1 MSRRYTRR
9 GTALLL
15 VLALLVS
22 MLGAALP
29 VLQKSGA
36 ASGTFATAYTA
47 LLEKAPVAQADLER
61 DPYGLCRLV
70 VTGYGGKDYGAVA
83 AAVTDGLA
91 ILQYDTPLAARKA
104 AVQLAQDGA
113 TAEPDSL
120 CQLETD
126 TNLTG
131 NLCPWAGEMV
141 DTTAFCARRRI
152 PGHRVVIAQID
163 TGFMLDH
170 PALQGRLVSDGIDL
184 SGDGRANAAY
194 DTRQRGATY
203 WHATA
208 VASVLAGNTD
218 ENVKILPYKVVRF
231 GTDTCAASAV
241 LAAME
246 DAVAKGARVLN
257 MSLST
262 SQNRA
267 GFAAMMD
274 KAAALGVAVCCS
286 AGNAGAQVSNRY
298 PSALPQ
304 TITVSAV
311 TADKTVA
318 GFSNY
323 GDLVDY
329 CAPGSHITVATM
341 DSGGAPAATT
351 ASGTSLSCPYGAACC
366 ALLLSLHPD
375 LTLGQLNALLQG
387 SAEDLGDLGF
397 DPIYGNGLL
406 RLDNLTQTGTTGN
419 LTYTLTLPEG
429 TLALTGTGDGAD
441 YDRAAATPWAL
452 WAEELQQIT
461 VADTVTGLGNFTFSG
476 CQNAAFT
483 LPETLQRLGAYV
495 FENCKSLHTITL
507 PRNVV
512 QVGTGA
518 FSGCSDLTVRGWRN
532 TPAPRAAAA
541 AGAAFLPL
549 GCVHNYVCQ
558 ILRPTDTNPGSLT
571 YTCAVCGDT
580 YTEPYAEPQ
589 VLGSGSCG
597 RGVNWTCYATGQLEI
612 TGAGRLSAYSSSAA
626 PWAVYADTVSSVFIG
641 QGVTGV
647 TGYAFADMRRVTA
660 FSVAGDDYTVA
671 EGVLYSG
678 DGTEL
683 ICYPGGRVATDF
695 TIPNGVT
702 AVYAAAFLSA
712 WQLQQVES
720 ASAALTVTADG
731 LLYGKNGRTLWMA
744 LPQFHQDT
752 LVLRRAVLIAGG
764 AFLLNH
770 TLRTVYATAAVS
782 VEPHGLGTA
791 FSDGFVRRALTVYG
805 LPGSVLETYCGTAI
819 PFYPVNSGACGAET
833 AWQYDLDTAA
843 LTISGSG
850 PVADFAADVAPWA
863 LFGAEIRQVTVEDG
877 VTALPESSFANCTGL
892 TRVTLGSG
900 IEKLDD
906 NWFAHCRDL
915 TELTVTATDTVFP
928 AAVFAG
934 VGDGLT
940 LYGYYDTS
948 VMDYAR
954 QHGLTFV
961 PLGCLHRIY
970 TDSGPAPTCTA
981 GATHSRTCARCGADL
996 GTVEL
1001 PPNGHTYSETVQTA
1015 PTCTAT
1021 GRSNYTCTVC
1031 GDSYT
1036 ADTPALGHNWV
1047 QRAYTAPTCCV
1058 AGRVQRYCARCGTEE
1073 TNILSPTQPE
1083 GHFVKGTVTDK
1094 AGAPLEN
1101 ISVSL
1106 DGTPVAVTNEHGV
1119 FLFEGVPCGDYTLT
1133 FCGDGCVPRR
1143 VPLSVSGGNTT
1154 APVAVLLLVGDL
1166 NGDGYVNARDDVLAQ
1181 RQAVS
1186 PSDGAN
1192 LSVNRVLPKVTL
1204 DRIYGVQAKI
1214 GVLYIRQSAE
1224 ENGAYRRQFEVNV
1237 RAFNEY
1243 RVVDCGF
1250 LYGKNMAETDLVPER
1265 VGTTNAQGYAVKRM
1279 PAACTPGRKVLL
1291 YGSSSATGQVSA
1303 RFYITYTNG
1312 VMTKTYLSEVCTYD
1326 YDEA

>member
-1 MSRRYTRR
+1 MNHRYTRR

-29 VLQKSGA
+29 VMQKSGA

-120 CQLETD
+120 CQLETE

-141 DTTAFCARRRI
+141 GTTAFCARRQI

-375 LTLGQLNALLQG
+375 LTLDQLNALLQG
-387 SAEDLGDLGF
+387 SAEDLGDPGF

-476 CQNAAFT
+476 CQSAVFT
-483 LPETLQRLGAYV
+483 LPETLQRLGAYA
-495 FENCKSLHTITL
+495 FENCKGLHTITL
-507 PRNVV
+507 PRNVE

-558 ILRPTDTNPGSLT
+558 ILRPTDTDPGSLT

-589 VLGSGSCG
+589 VLG
-597 RGVNWTCYATGQLEI
+597 I
-612 TGAGRLSAYSSSAA
+612 
-626 PWAVYADTVSSVFIG
+626 
-641 QGVTGV
+641 
-647 TGYAFADMRRVTA
+647 
-660 FSVAGDDYTVA
+660 
-671 EGVLYSG
+671 
-678 DGTEL
+678 
-683 ICYPGGRVATDF
+683 
-695 TIPNGVT
+695 
-702 AVYAAAFLSA
+702 
-712 WQLQQVES
+712 
-720 ASAALTVTADG
+720 
-731 LLYGKNGRTLWMA
+731 
-744 LPQFHQDT
+744 
-752 LVLRRAVLIAGG
+752 
-764 AFLLNH
+764 
-770 TLRTVYATAAVS
+770 
-782 VEPHGLGTA
+782 
-791 FSDGFVRRALTVYG
+791 
-805 LPGSVLETYCGTAI
+805 
-819 PFYPVNSGACGAET
+819 
-833 AWQYDLDTAA
+833 
-843 LTISGSG
+843 
-850 PVADFAADVAPWA
+850 
-863 LFGAEIRQVTVEDG
+863 
-877 VTALPESSFANCTGL
+877 
-892 TRVTLGSG
+892 G
-900 IEKLDD
+900 IEKMDA

-915 TELTVTATDTVFP
+915 TELTVTATDAVFP
-928 AAVFAG
+928 AAAFAG

-981 GATHSRTCARCGADL
+981 GATRSRTCARCGADL

-1021 GRSNYTCTVC
+1021 GRSKYTCTVC

-1047 QRAYTAPTCCV
+1047 QRAYTAPTCCE
-1058 AGRVQRYCARCGTEE
+1058 AGRVQRYCTRCGAEE

-1094 AGAPLEN
+1094 TGAPLEN

-1106 DGTPVAVTNEHGV
+1106 DGTPVAVTNENGV
-1119 FLFEGVPCGDYTLT
+1119 FLFEGVPCGNYTLT
-1133 FCGDGCVPRR
+1133 FCGDGCVPRS

-1154 APVAVLLLVGDL
+1154 APAAVLLLVGDL

-1181 RQAVS
+1181 RQEVS

-1265 VGTTNAQGYAVKRM
+1265 VGATNAQGYAVKRM

>member
-29 VLQKSGA
+29 VMQKSGA
-36 ASGTFATAYTA
+36 ASGAFATAYTA

-104 AVQLAQDGA
+104 AAQLAQDGA

-126 TNLTG
+126 TDLTG

-141 DTTAFCARRRI
+141 GTTAFCARRQI
-152 PGHRVVIAQID
+152 PSHRVVIAQID

-208 VASVLAGNTD
+208 VASVLVGNTD

-231 GTDTCAASAV
+231 GMDTCAASAV

-286 AGNAGAQVSNRY
+286 AGNAGEQISNRY

-304 TITVSAV
+304 AITVSAV

-375 LTLGQLNALLQG
+375 LTLDQLNALLQG
-387 SAEDLGDLGF
+387 SAEDLGDPGF

-406 RLDNLTQTGTTGN
+406 RLDNLTRTGTTGN

-441 YDRAAATPWAL
+441 YVRAAATPWAL

-461 VADTVTGLGNFTFSG
+461 VADTVTGLGDFTFSG
-476 CQNAAFT
+476 CRSAAFT

-495 FENCKSLHTITL
+495 FENCKGLHTITL
-507 PRNVV
+507 PRNVE

-558 ILRPTDTNPGSLT
+558 ILRPTDTDPGSLT

-626 PWAVYADTVSSVFIG
+626 PWAAYADTVSSVFIG

-660 FSVAGDDYTVA
+660 FSVTGDDYTVA

-720 ASAALTVTADG
+720 ASAVLTVTADG

-833 AWQYDLDTAA
+833 TWQYDLDTAA

-892 TRVTLGSG
+892 TRATLGSG
-900 IEKLDD
+900 IEKMDA
-906 NWFAHCRDL
+906 NWFAHCPDL
-915 TELTVTATDTVFP
+915 TELTVTATETVFP

-961 PLGCLHRIY
+961 ALGCLHRIY

-981 GATHSRTCARCGADL
+981 GATHSRT
-996 GTVEL
+996 
-1001 PPNGHTYSETVQTA
+1001 
-1015 PTCTAT
+1015 
-1021 GRSNYTCTVC
+1021 
-1031 GDSYT
+1031 
-1036 ADTPALGHNWV
+1036 
-1047 QRAYTAPTCCV
+1047 
-1058 AGRVQRYCARCGTEE
+1058 CARCGTEE

-1106 DGTPVAVTNEHGV
+1106 DGTPVAVTNENGV

-1133 FCGDGCVPRR
+1133 FCGDGCVPRS

-1154 APVAVLLLVGDL
+1154 APAAVLLLVGDL

-1224 ENGAYRRQFEVNV
+1224 EDGTYRRQFEVNV

-1265 VGTTNAQGYAVKRM
+1265 VGTTNAQGYTVKRM
-1279 PAACTPGRKVLL
+1279 PAACTPGRKVLR

-1312 VMTKTYLSEVCTYD
+1312 IMTKTYLSEVCTYD

>member
-1 MSRRYTRR
+1 MSHRYTRR

-15 VLALLVS
+15 VLVLLVS

-29 VLQKSGA
+29 VMQKSGA
-36 ASGTFATAYTA
+36 ASGTFAAAYTA

-104 AVQLAQDGA
+104 AAQLAQDGA
-113 TAEPDSL
+113 AAEPDSL

-141 DTTAFCARRRI
+141 GTTAFCTRRQI
-152 PGHRVVIAQID
+152 PSHRVVIAQID

-231 GTDTCAASAV
+231 GTDTCTASAV

-286 AGNAGAQVSNRY
+286 AGNVGAQISNRY

-304 TITVSAV
+304 AITVSAV

-375 LTLGQLNALLQG
+375 LTLDQLNALLQG
-387 SAEDLGDLGF
+387 SAEDLGDPGF

-406 RLDNLTQTGTTGN
+406 RMDNLTQTGTTGN

-476 CQNAAFT
+476 CQSAAFT

-495 FENCKSLHTITL
+495 FENCKGLHTITL

-512 QVGTGA
+512 QVGAGA

-558 ILRPTDTNPGSLT
+558 ILRPTDTDPGSLT

-626 PWAVYADTVSSVFIG
+626 PWAAYADTVSSVFIG

-720 ASAALTVTADG
+720 ASAVLTVTADG

-850 PVADFAADVAPWA
+850 PVADFAADVVPWA
-863 LFGAEIRQVTVEDG
+863 LFGTEIRQVTVEDG

-900 IEKLDD
+900 IEKMDA

-928 AAVFAG
+928 AAAFAG

-954 QHGLTFV
+954 QHGLNFV
-961 PLGCLHRIY
+961 ALGCLHRIY
-970 TDSGPAPTCTA
+970 TDSGPTPTCT
-981 GATHSRTCARCGADL
+981 
-996 GTVEL
+996 
-1001 PPNGHTYSETVQTA
+1001 
-1015 PTCTAT
+1015 
-1021 GRSNYTCTVC
+1021 
-1031 GDSYT
+1031 
-1036 ADTPALGHNWV
+1036 
-1047 QRAYTAPTCCV
+1047 

-1106 DGTPVAVTNEHGV
+1106 DGTPVAVSNENGV

-1133 FCGDGCVPRR
+1133 FCGDGCVPRS

-1154 APVAVLLLVGDL
+1154 APTAVLLLVGDL
-1166 NGDGYVNARDDVLAQ
+1166 NGDSYVNARDDVLAQ
-1181 RQAVS
+1181 RQEVS

-1192 LSVNRVLPKVTL
+1192 LSVNRVLPAVTL

-1237 RAFNEY
+1237 RGFNEY

-1250 LYGKNMAETDLVPER
+1250 LYGKNMAETDLVPAR
-1265 VGTTNAQGYAVKRM
+1265 VGATNAQGYAVKRM

>member
-15 VLALLVS
+15 VLAFLVS

-29 VLQKSGA
+29 VMQKSGA

-104 AVQLAQDGA
+104 AAQLAQDGA

-141 DTTAFCARRRI
+141 GTTAFCARRQI
-152 PGHRVVIAQID
+152 PSHRVVIAQID

-286 AGNAGAQVSNRY
+286 AGNAGEQISNRY

-304 TITVSAV
+304 AITVSAV

-375 LTLGQLNALLQG
+375 LTLDQLNALLQG
-387 SAEDLGDLGF
+387 SAEDLGDPSF

-476 CQNAAFT
+476 CQSAVFT

-495 FENCKSLHTITL
+495 FENCKGLHTITL

-518 FSGCSDLTVRGWRN
+518 FSGCSDLTV
-532 TPAPRAAAA
+532 
-541 AGAAFLPL
+541 
-549 GCVHNYVCQ
+549 
-558 ILRPTDTNPGSLT
+558 
-571 YTCAVCGDT
+571 
-580 YTEPYAEPQ
+580 
-589 VLGSGSCG
+589 
-597 RGVNWTCYATGQLEI
+597 
-612 TGAGRLSAYSSSAA
+612 
-626 PWAVYADTVSSVFIG
+626 
-641 QGVTGV
+641 
-647 TGYAFADMRRVTA
+647 
-660 FSVAGDDYTVA
+660 
-671 EGVLYSG
+671 
-678 DGTEL
+678 
-683 ICYPGGRVATDF
+683 
-695 TIPNGVT
+695 
-702 AVYAAAFLSA
+702 
-712 WQLQQVES
+712 
-720 ASAALTVTADG
+720 
-731 LLYGKNGRTLWMA
+731 
-744 LPQFHQDT
+744 
-752 LVLRRAVLIAGG
+752 
-764 AFLLNH
+764 
-770 TLRTVYATAAVS
+770 
-782 VEPHGLGTA
+782 
-791 FSDGFVRRALTVYG
+791 
-805 LPGSVLETYCGTAI
+805 
-819 PFYPVNSGACGAET
+819 
-833 AWQYDLDTAA
+833 
-843 LTISGSG
+843 
-850 PVADFAADVAPWA
+850 
-863 LFGAEIRQVTVEDG
+863 
-877 VTALPESSFANCTGL
+877 
-892 TRVTLGSG
+892 
-900 IEKLDD
+900 
-906 NWFAHCRDL
+906 
-915 TELTVTATDTVFP
+915 
-928 AAVFAG
+928 
-934 VGDGLT
+934 
-940 LYGYYDTS
+940 
-948 VMDYAR
+948 
-954 QHGLTFV
+954 
-961 PLGCLHRIY
+961 
-970 TDSGPAPTCTA
+970 
-981 GATHSRTCARCGADL
+981 
-996 GTVEL
+996 
-1001 PPNGHTYSETVQTA
+1001 
-1015 PTCTAT
+1015 
-1021 GRSNYTCTVC
+1021 
-1031 GDSYT
+1031 
-1036 ADTPALGHNWV
+1036 
-1047 QRAYTAPTCCV
+1047 
-1058 AGRVQRYCARCGTEE
+1058 
-1073 TNILSPTQPE
+1073 
-1083 GHFVKGTVTDK
+1083 
-1094 AGAPLEN
+1094 
-1101 ISVSL
+1101 
-1106 DGTPVAVTNEHGV
+1106 
-1119 FLFEGVPCGDYTLT
+1119 
-1133 FCGDGCVPRR
+1133 
-1143 VPLSVSGGNTT
+1143 
-1154 APVAVLLLVGDL
+1154 
-1166 NGDGYVNARDDVLAQ
+1166 
-1181 RQAVS
+1181 
-1186 PSDGAN
+1186 
-1192 LSVNRVLPKVTL
+1192 
-1204 DRIYGVQAKI
+1204 
-1214 GVLYIRQSAE
+1214 
-1224 ENGAYRRQFEVNV
+1224 
-1237 RAFNEY
+1237 
-1243 RVVDCGF
+1243 
-1250 LYGKNMAETDLVPER
+1250 
-1265 VGTTNAQGYAVKRM
+1265 
-1279 PAACTPGRKVLL
+1279 
-1291 YGSSSATGQVSA
+1291 
-1303 RFYITYTNG
+1303 
-1312 VMTKTYLSEVCTYD
+1312 
-1326 YDEA
+1326 

>member
-15 VLALLVS
+15 VLAFLVS

-29 VLQKSGA
+29 VMQKSGA

-104 AVQLAQDGA
+104 AAQLAQDGA

-141 DTTAFCARRRI
+141 GTTAFCARRQI
-152 PGHRVVIAQID
+152 PSHRVVIAQID

-406 RLDNLTQTGTTGN
+406 RLDNLTQ
-419 LTYTLTLPEG
+419 
-429 TLALTGTGDGAD
+429 
-441 YDRAAATPWAL
+441 
-452 WAEELQQIT
+452 IT

-597 RGVNWTCYATGQLEI
+597 RG
-612 TGAGRLSAYSSSAA
+612 A

-782 VEPHGLGTA
+782 VEPHGL
-791 FSDGFVRRALTVYG
+791 
-805 LPGSVLETYCGTAI
+805 
-819 PFYPVNSGACGAET
+819 
-833 AWQYDLDTAA
+833 
-843 LTISGSG
+843 
-850 PVADFAADVAPWA
+850 
-863 LFGAEIRQVTVEDG
+863 
-877 VTALPESSFANCTGL
+877 
-892 TRVTLGSG
+892 
-900 IEKLDD
+900 
-906 NWFAHCRDL
+906 
-915 TELTVTATDTVFP
+915 
-928 AAVFAG
+928 
-934 VGDGLT
+934 
-940 LYGYYDTS
+940 
-948 VMDYAR
+948 
-954 QHGLTFV
+954 
-961 PLGCLHRIY
+961 
-970 TDSGPAPTCTA
+970 
-981 GATHSRTCARCGADL
+981 RCGNCL
-996 GTVEL
+996 
-1001 PPNGHTYSETVQTA
+1001 
-1015 PTCTAT
+1015 
-1021 GRSNYTCTVC
+1021 
-1031 GDSYT
+1031 
-1036 ADTPALGHNWV
+1036 
-1047 QRAYTAPTCCV
+1047 
-1058 AGRVQRYCARCGTEE
+1058 
-1073 TNILSPTQPE
+1073 
-1083 GHFVKGTVTDK
+1083 
-1094 AGAPLEN
+1094 
-1101 ISVSL
+1101 
-1106 DGTPVAVTNEHGV
+1106 AV
-1119 FLFEGVPCGDYTLT
+1119 
-1133 FCGDGCVPRR
+1133 
-1143 VPLSVSGGNTT
+1143 
-1154 APVAVLLLVGDL
+1154 
-1166 NGDGYVNARDDVLAQ
+1166 
-1181 RQAVS
+1181 
-1186 PSDGAN
+1186 
-1192 LSVNRVLPKVTL
+1192 
-1204 DRIYGVQAKI
+1204 
-1214 GVLYIRQSAE
+1214 
-1224 ENGAYRRQFEVNV
+1224 
-1237 RAFNEY
+1237 
-1243 RVVDCGF
+1243 
-1250 LYGKNMAETDLVPER
+1250 
-1265 VGTTNAQGYAVKRM
+1265 
-1279 PAACTPGRKVLL
+1279 
-1291 YGSSSATGQVSA
+1291 
-1303 RFYITYTNG
+1303 
-1312 VMTKTYLSEVCTYD
+1312 
-1326 YDEA
+1326 

>member
-15 VLALLVS
+15 VLAFLVS

-29 VLQKSGA
+29 VMQKSGA

-104 AVQLAQDGA
+104 AAQLAQDGA

-141 DTTAFCARRRI
+141 GTTAFCARRQI
-152 PGHRVVIAQID
+152 PSHRVVIAQID

-286 AGNAGAQVSNRY
+286 AGNAGEQISNRY

-304 TITVSAV
+304 AITVSAV
-311 TADKTVA
+311 TA
-318 GFSNY
+318 
-323 GDLVDY
+323 
-329 CAPGSHITVATM
+329 
-341 DSGGAPAATT
+341 
-351 ASGTSLSCPYGAACC
+351 
-366 ALLLSLHPD
+366 
-375 LTLGQLNALLQG
+375 
-387 SAEDLGDLGF
+387 
-397 DPIYGNGLL
+397 
-406 RLDNLTQTGTTGN
+406 
-419 LTYTLTLPEG
+419 
-429 TLALTGTGDGAD
+429 
-441 YDRAAATPWAL
+441 
-452 WAEELQQIT
+452 
-461 VADTVTGLGNFTFSG
+461 
-476 CQNAAFT
+476 
-483 LPETLQRLGAYV
+483 
-495 FENCKSLHTITL
+495 
-507 PRNVV
+507 
-512 QVGTGA
+512 
-518 FSGCSDLTVRGWRN
+518 
-532 TPAPRAAAA
+532 
-541 AGAAFLPL
+541 
-549 GCVHNYVCQ
+549 
-558 ILRPTDTNPGSLT
+558 
-571 YTCAVCGDT
+571 
-580 YTEPYAEPQ
+580 
-589 VLGSGSCG
+589 
-597 RGVNWTCYATGQLEI
+597 
-612 TGAGRLSAYSSSAA
+612 
-626 PWAVYADTVSSVFIG
+626 
-641 QGVTGV
+641 
-647 TGYAFADMRRVTA
+647 
-660 FSVAGDDYTVA
+660 FSVTGDDYTVA

-720 ASAALTVTADG
+720 ASAVLIVTADG

-833 AWQYDLDTAA
+833 TWQYDLDTAA

-900 IEKLDD
+900 IEKMDT
-906 NWFAHCRDL
+906 NWFAHCPDL

-981 GATHSRTCARCGADL
+981 GATRSRTCARCGADL

-1015 PTCTAT
+1015 PTCTTT
-1021 GRSNYTCTVC
+1021 GCSKYTCTVC

-1058 AGRVQRYCARCGTEE
+1058 AGRVQRYCTRCGAEE

-1106 DGTPVAVTNEHGV
+1106 DGTPVAVTNENGV
-1119 FLFEGVPCGDYTLT
+1119 FLFEGVSCGDYTLT
-1133 FCGDGCVPRR
+1133 FCGDGCVPRS

-1154 APVAVLLLVGDL
+1154 APAAVLLLVGDL

-1224 ENGAYRRQFEVNV
+1224 EDGTYRRQFEVNV

>member
-15 VLALLVS
+15 VLAFLVS

-29 VLQKSGA
+29 VMQKSGA

-104 AVQLAQDGA
+104 AAQLAQDGA

-141 DTTAFCARRRI
+141 GTTAFCARRQI
-152 PGHRVVIAQID
+152 PSHRVVIAQID

-286 AGNAGAQVSNRY
+286 AGNAGEQISNRY

-304 TITVSAV
+304 AITVSAV
-311 TADKTVA
+311 TA
-318 GFSNY
+318 
-323 GDLVDY
+323 
-329 CAPGSHITVATM
+329 
-341 DSGGAPAATT
+341 
-351 ASGTSLSCPYGAACC
+351 
-366 ALLLSLHPD
+366 
-375 LTLGQLNALLQG
+375 
-387 SAEDLGDLGF
+387 
-397 DPIYGNGLL
+397 
-406 RLDNLTQTGTTGN
+406 
-419 LTYTLTLPEG
+419 
-429 TLALTGTGDGAD
+429 
-441 YDRAAATPWAL
+441 
-452 WAEELQQIT
+452 
-461 VADTVTGLGNFTFSG
+461 
-476 CQNAAFT
+476 
-483 LPETLQRLGAYV
+483 
-495 FENCKSLHTITL
+495 
-507 PRNVV
+507 
-512 QVGTGA
+512 
-518 FSGCSDLTVRGWRN
+518 
-532 TPAPRAAAA
+532 
-541 AGAAFLPL
+541 
-549 GCVHNYVCQ
+549 
-558 ILRPTDTNPGSLT
+558 
-571 YTCAVCGDT
+571 
-580 YTEPYAEPQ
+580 
-589 VLGSGSCG
+589 
-597 RGVNWTCYATGQLEI
+597 
-612 TGAGRLSAYSSSAA
+612 
-626 PWAVYADTVSSVFIG
+626 
-641 QGVTGV
+641 
-647 TGYAFADMRRVTA
+647 
-660 FSVAGDDYTVA
+660 FSVTGDDYTVA

-720 ASAALTVTADG
+720 ASAVLIVTADG

-833 AWQYDLDTAA
+833 TWQYDLDTAA

-900 IEKLDD
+900 IEKMDT
-906 NWFAHCRDL
+906 NWFAHCPDL

-981 GATHSRTCARCGADL
+981 GATRSRTCARCGADL

-1015 PTCTAT
+1015 PTCTTT
-1021 GRSNYTCTVC
+1021 GCSKYTCTVC

-1058 AGRVQRYCARCGTEE
+1058 AGRVQRYCTRCGAEK

-1106 DGTPVAVTNEHGV
+1106 DGTPVAVTNENGV
-1119 FLFEGVPCGDYTLT
+1119 FLFEGVSCGDYTLT
-1133 FCGDGCVPRR
+1133 FCGDGCVPRS

-1154 APVAVLLLVGDL
+1154 APAAVLLLVGDL

-1224 ENGAYRRQFEVNV
+1224 EDGTYRRQFEVNV

>member
-36 ASGTFATAYTA
+36 ASGTFAAAYTA

-104 AVQLAQDGA
+104 AAQLAQDGA

-141 DTTAFCARRRI
+141 GTIAFCARRQI

-286 AGNAGAQVSNRY
+286 AGNVGAQISNRY

-304 TITVSAV
+304 AITVSAV

-375 LTLGQLNALLQG
+375 LTLDQLNALLQG
-387 SAEDLGDLGF
+387 SAEDLGDPGF

-476 CQNAAFT
+476 CQSAVFT

-495 FENCKSLHTITL
+495 FENCKGLHTITL

-558 ILRPTDTNPGSLT
+558 ILRPTDTDPGSLT
-571 YTCAVCGDT
+571 YTCAVCGNT

-626 PWAVYADTVSSVFIG
+626 PWAAYADTVSSVFIG

-731 LLYGKNGRTLWMA
+731 LLYGKNGHTLWMA

-819 PFYPVNSGACGAET
+819 SFYPVNSGACGAET
-833 AWQYDLDTAA
+833 TWQYDLDTAA

-863 LFGAEIRQVTVEDG
+863 LFDAEIRQVTVEDG

-892 TRVTLGSG
+892 TRVTLGSS
-900 IEKLDD
+900 IEKMDA

-915 TELTVTATDTVFP
+915 TDLTVTATDTVFP
-928 AAVFAG
+928 AAAFAG

-961 PLGCLHRIY
+961 ALGCLHRIY
-970 TDSGPAPTCTA
+970 TDSG
-981 GATHSRTCARCGADL
+981 S
-996 GTVEL
+996 
-1001 PPNGHTYSETVQTA
+1001 
-1015 PTCTAT
+1015 
-1021 GRSNYTCTVC
+1021 
-1031 GDSYT
+1031 
-1036 ADTPALGHNWV
+1036 
-1047 QRAYTAPTCCV
+1047 APTCCV

-1073 TNILSPTQPE
+1073 TNILSPTRPE

-1094 AGAPLEN
+1094 TGAPLEN

-1106 DGTPVAVTNEHGV
+1106 DGTPVAVTNENGV
-1119 FLFEGVPCGDYTLT
+1119 FLFEGVPCGNYTLT
-1133 FCGDGCVPRR
+1133 FCGDGCVPRS

-1154 APVAVLLLVGDL
+1154 APAAVLLLVGDL

-1181 RQAVS
+1181 RQEVS

-1192 LSVNRVLPKVTL
+1192 LSVNRVLPEVTL

-1265 VGTTNAQGYAVKRM
+1265 VGATNAQGYAVKRM

>member
-29 VLQKSGA
+29 VMQKSGA
-36 ASGTFATAYTA
+36 ASGAFATAYTA

-126 TNLTG
+126 TDLTG

-141 DTTAFCARRRI
+141 GTTAFCARRQI
-152 PGHRVVIAQID
+152 PSHRVVIAQID

-286 AGNAGAQVSNRY
+286 AGNAGEQISNRY

-304 TITVSAV
+304 AITVSAV
-311 TADKTVA
+311 TVDKTVA

-323 GDLVDY
+323 GNLVDY

-375 LTLGQLNALLQG
+375 LTLDQLNALLQG
-387 SAEDLGDLGF
+387 SAEDLGDPGF

-476 CQNAAFT
+476 CQSAAFT

-495 FENCKSLHTITL
+495 FENCKGLHTITL

-571 YTCAVCGDT
+571 YTCAVCGD
-580 YTEPYAEPQ
+580 
-589 VLGSGSCG
+589 
-597 RGVNWTCYATGQLEI
+597 
-612 TGAGRLSAYSSSAA
+612 
-626 PWAVYADTVSSVFIG
+626 
-641 QGVTGV
+641 
-647 TGYAFADMRRVTA
+647 
-660 FSVAGDDYTVA
+660 
-671 EGVLYSG
+671 
-678 DGTEL
+678 
-683 ICYPGGRVATDF
+683 
-695 TIPNGVT
+695 
-702 AVYAAAFLSA
+702 
-712 WQLQQVES
+712 
-720 ASAALTVTADG
+720 
-731 LLYGKNGRTLWMA
+731 
-744 LPQFHQDT
+744 
-752 LVLRRAVLIAGG
+752 
-764 AFLLNH
+764 
-770 TLRTVYATAAVS
+770 
-782 VEPHGLGTA
+782 
-791 FSDGFVRRALTVYG
+791 
-805 LPGSVLETYCGTAI
+805 
-819 PFYPVNSGACGAET
+819 
-833 AWQYDLDTAA
+833 
-843 LTISGSG
+843 
-850 PVADFAADVAPWA
+850 
-863 LFGAEIRQVTVEDG
+863 
-877 VTALPESSFANCTGL
+877 
-892 TRVTLGSG
+892 
-900 IEKLDD
+900 
-906 NWFAHCRDL
+906 
-915 TELTVTATDTVFP
+915 
-928 AAVFAG
+928 
-934 VGDGLT
+934 
-940 LYGYYDTS
+940 
-948 VMDYAR
+948 
-954 QHGLTFV
+954 
-961 PLGCLHRIY
+961 
-970 TDSGPAPTCTA
+970 
-981 GATHSRTCARCGADL
+981 
-996 GTVEL
+996 
-1001 PPNGHTYSETVQTA
+1001 
-1015 PTCTAT
+1015 
-1021 GRSNYTCTVC
+1021 
-1031 GDSYT
+1031 SYT

-1058 AGRVQRYCARCGTEE
+1058 AGRVQRYCTRCGTEE
-1073 TNILSPTQPE
+1073 TETLSPTQPE

-1106 DGTPVAVTNEHGV
+1106 DGTPVAVTNENGV
-1119 FLFEGVPCGDYTLT
+1119 FLFEGVSCGDYTLT
-1133 FCGDGCVPRR
+1133 FCGDGCVPRS

-1154 APVAVLLLVGDL
+1154 APAAVLLLVGDL

-1181 RQAVS
+1181 RQEVS

-1192 LSVNRVLPKVTL
+1192 LSVNRVLPEVTL

-1224 ENGAYRRQFEVNV
+1224 ENGAYRRRFEVNV

-1250 LYGKNMAETDLVPER
+1250 LYGKNMTATDLVPER
-1265 VGTTNAQGYAVKRM
+1265 VGTTNAQGYTVKQM
-1279 PAACTPGRKVLL
+1279 PTACTPGRKVLR

-1312 VMTKTYLSEVCTYD
+1312 IMTKTYLSEVCTYD

>member
-9 GTALLL
+9 STALLL

-29 VLQKSGA
+29 VMQKSGA
-36 ASGTFATAYTA
+36 ASGAFATAYTA

-83 AAVTDGLA
+83 AAVTEGLA

-131 NLCPWAGEMV
+131 NLFPWAGKMV
-141 DTTAFCARRRI
+141 GTTAFCARRQI
-152 PGHRVVIAQID
+152 PSHQVVIAQID

-241 LAAME
+241 LAALE

-286 AGNAGAQVSNRY
+286 AGNAGEQISNRY

-304 TITVSAV
+304 AITVSAV
-311 TADKTVA
+311 TADK
-318 GFSNY
+318 
-323 GDLVDY
+323 
-329 CAPGSHITVATM
+329 
-341 DSGGAPAATT
+341 
-351 ASGTSLSCPYGAACC
+351 
-366 ALLLSLHPD
+366 
-375 LTLGQLNALLQG
+375 
-387 SAEDLGDLGF
+387 
-397 DPIYGNGLL
+397 
-406 RLDNLTQTGTTGN
+406 
-419 LTYTLTLPEG
+419 
-429 TLALTGTGDGAD
+429 
-441 YDRAAATPWAL
+441 
-452 WAEELQQIT
+452 T

-476 CQNAAFT
+476 CQSAAFT

-495 FENCKSLHTITL
+495 FENCKGLHTITL

-558 ILRPTDTNPGSLT
+558 ILRPTDTDPGSLT

-612 TGAGRLSAYSSSAA
+612 TGAGRLSVYSSSAA
-626 PWAVYADTVSSVFIG
+626 PWAAYADTVSSVFIG

-660 FSVAGDDYTVA
+660 FSVTGDYYTVA
-671 EGVLYSG
+671 KGVLYSG

-877 VTALPESSFANCTGL
+877 VAALPESSFADCTGL

-900 IEKLDD
+900 IEKMDA
-906 NWFAHCRDL
+906 NWFAHCPDL

-954 QHGLTFV
+954 QHALTFV

-1001 PPNGHTYSETVQTA
+1001 PPVGHRYTETVQTA

-1021 GRSNYTCTVC
+1021 GCSQYTCTVC

-1058 AGRVQRYCARCGTEE
+1058 AGRVQRYCTRCGTEE
-1073 TNILSPTQPE
+1073 TETLAPTQPE

-1094 AGAPLEN
+1094 AGAPLAN

-1106 DGTPVAVTNEHGV
+1106 DGTPVAVTNENGV
-1119 FLFEGVPCGDYTLT
+1119 FLFEGVPCGNYTLT

-1143 VPLSVSGGNTT
+1143 VPLTVSGGNTT
-1154 APVAVLLLVGDL
+1154 APAAVLLLVGDL

-1181 RQAVS
+1181 RQEVS

-1192 LSVNRVLPKVTL
+1192 LSVNRVLPEVTL

-1237 RAFNEY
+1237 WAFNEY
-1243 RVVDCGF
+1243 RVMDCGF

>member
-1 MSRRYTRR
+1 MSQRYTRR

-29 VLQKSGA
+29 VMQKSGA
-36 ASGTFATAYTA
+36 ASGTFAAAYTA

-131 NLCPWAGEMV
+131 NLCPWAGKMV
-141 DTTAFCARRRI
+141 GTTAFCARRRI

-231 GTDTCAASAV
+231 GTDTCTASAV

-286 AGNAGAQVSNRY
+286 AGNVGAQISNRY

-304 TITVSAV
+304 AITVSAV

-341 DSGGAPAATT
+341 DSGGAPVATT

-375 LTLGQLNALLQG
+375 LTLDQLNALLQG
-387 SAEDLGDLGF
+387 SAEDLGDSGF

-476 CQNAAFT
+476 CQSAAFT

-495 FENCKSLHTITL
+495 FENCKGLHTITL

-532 TPAPRAAAA
+532 TPAPRAA
-541 AGAAFLPL
+541 
-549 GCVHNYVCQ
+549 
-558 ILRPTDTNPGSLT
+558 
-571 YTCAVCGDT
+571 
-580 YTEPYAEPQ
+580 
-589 VLGSGSCG
+589 
-597 RGVNWTCYATGQLEI
+597 
-612 TGAGRLSAYSSSAA
+612 
-626 PWAVYADTVSSVFIG
+626 YADTVSSVFIG

-660 FSVAGDDYTVA
+660 FSVSGDDYTVA

-702 AVYAAAFLSA
+702 AVYVAAFLSA

-863 LFGAEIRQVTVEDG
+863 LFGTEIRQVTVEDG

-892 TRVTLGSG
+892 TRVSLGSG
-900 IEKLDD
+900 IEKMDA

-915 TELTVTATDTVFP
+915 TELTVTATDAVFP

-961 PLGCLHRIY
+961 ALGCLHRIY

-1015 PTCTAT
+1015 PTCTPT

-1047 QRAYTAPTCCV
+1047 QRTYTAPTCCV
-1058 AGRVQRYCARCGTEE
+1058 AGRVQRYCTRCGAEE

-1106 DGTPVAVTNEHGV
+1106 DGTPVAVTNENGV

-1133 FCGDGCVPRR
+1133 FCGDGCVPRS

-1154 APVAVLLLVGDL
+1154 APAAVLLLVGDL

-1224 ENGAYRRQFEVNV
+1224 ENGAYRRRFEVNV

-1265 VGTTNAQGYAVKRM
+1265 VGATNAQGYAVKRM

>member
-9 GTALLL
+9 STALLL

-29 VLQKSGA
+29 VMQKSGA

-120 CQLETD
+120 CQLETN

-141 DTTAFCARRRI
+141 GTTAFCARRQI

-170 PALQGRLVSDGIDL
+170 PALHGRLVSDGIDL

-286 AGNAGAQVSNRY
+286 AGNVGAQISNRY

-304 TITVSAV
+304 AITVSAV

-375 LTLGQLNALLQG
+375 LTLDQLNALLQG
-387 SAEDLGDLGF
+387 SAEDLGDPGF

-476 CQNAAFT
+476 CQNAVFT

-495 FENCKSLHTITL
+495 FENCKGLHTITL
-507 PRNVV
+507 PRNVE

-558 ILRPTDTNPGSLT
+558 ILRPTDTDPGSLT
-571 YTCAVCGDT
+571 Y
-580 YTEPYAEPQ
+580 
-589 VLGSGSCG
+589 
-597 RGVNWTCYATGQLEI
+597 
-612 TGAGRLSAYSSSAA
+612 
-626 PWAVYADTVSSVFIG
+626 
-641 QGVTGV
+641 
-647 TGYAFADMRRVTA
+647 
-660 FSVAGDDYTVA
+660 
-671 EGVLYSG
+671 
-678 DGTEL
+678 
-683 ICYPGGRVATDF
+683 
-695 TIPNGVT
+695 
-702 AVYAAAFLSA
+702 
-712 WQLQQVES
+712 
-720 ASAALTVTADG
+720 
-731 LLYGKNGRTLWMA
+731 
-744 LPQFHQDT
+744 
-752 LVLRRAVLIAGG
+752 
-764 AFLLNH
+764 
-770 TLRTVYATAAVS
+770 
-782 VEPHGLGTA
+782 
-791 FSDGFVRRALTVYG
+791 
-805 LPGSVLETYCGTAI
+805 
-819 PFYPVNSGACGAET
+819 
-833 AWQYDLDTAA
+833 
-843 LTISGSG
+843 
-850 PVADFAADVAPWA
+850 
-863 LFGAEIRQVTVEDG
+863 
-877 VTALPESSFANCTGL
+877 
-892 TRVTLGSG
+892 
-900 IEKLDD
+900 
-906 NWFAHCRDL
+906 
-915 TELTVTATDTVFP
+915 
-928 AAVFAG
+928 
-934 VGDGLT
+934 
-940 LYGYYDTS
+940 
-948 VMDYAR
+948 
-954 QHGLTFV
+954 
-961 PLGCLHRIY
+961 
-970 TDSGPAPTCTA
+970 
-981 GATHSRTCARCGADL
+981 TCARCGADL

-1058 AGRVQRYCARCGTEE
+1058 AGREQRYCARCGTEE

-1094 AGAPLEN
+1094 AGAPLAN

-1106 DGTPVAVTNEHGV
+1106 DGTPVAVTNENGV
-1119 FLFEGVPCGDYTLT
+1119 FLFEGVPCGNYTLT

-1154 APVAVLLLVGDL
+1154 APAAVLLLVGDL

-1224 ENGAYRRQFEVNV
+1224 EDGAYRRQFEVNV

-1265 VGTTNAQGYAVKRM
+1265 VGATNAQGYAVKRM

>member
-29 VLQKSGA
+29 VMQKAGA
-36 ASGTFATAYTA
+36 ASGAFATAYTA

-104 AVQLAQDGA
+104 AAQLAQDGA

-141 DTTAFCARRRI
+141 GTTAFCARRQI
-152 PGHRVVIAQID
+152 PSHRVVIAQID

-286 AGNAGAQVSNRY
+286 AGNVGAQISNRY

-304 TITVSAV
+304 AITVSAV

-323 GDLVDY
+323 GNLVDY

-375 LTLGQLNALLQG
+375 LTLDQLNALLQG
-387 SAEDLGDLGF
+387 SAEDLGD
-397 DPIYGNGLL
+397 
-406 RLDNLTQTGTTGN
+406 
-419 LTYTLTLPEG
+419 
-429 TLALTGTGDGAD
+429 
-441 YDRAAATPWAL
+441 
-452 WAEELQQIT
+452 
-461 VADTVTGLGNFTFSG
+461 
-476 CQNAAFT
+476 
-483 LPETLQRLGAYV
+483 
-495 FENCKSLHTITL
+495 
-507 PRNVV
+507 
-512 QVGTGA
+512 
-518 FSGCSDLTVRGWRN
+518 
-532 TPAPRAAAA
+532 
-541 AGAAFLPL
+541 
-549 GCVHNYVCQ
+549 
-558 ILRPTDTNPGSLT
+558 PGSLT

-612 TGAGRLSAYSSSAA
+612 TGAGRLSAYSSSAT
-626 PWAVYADTVSSVFIG
+626 PWAAYADTVSSVFIG

-660 FSVAGDDYTVA
+660 FSVTGDDYTVA

-720 ASAALTVTADG
+720 ASAVLTVTADG

-782 VEPHGLGTA
+782 VEPHGLGTT

-833 AWQYDLDTAA
+833 TWQYDLNTAA
-843 LTISGSG
+843 LTISGRG

-900 IEKLDD
+900 IEKMDA

-948 VMDYAR
+948 VMGYAR

-961 PLGCLHRIY
+961 ALGCLHRIY

-981 GATHSRTCARCGADL
+981 GVTHSRTCARCGADL

-1015 PTCTAT
+1015 PTCTTT
-1021 GRSNYTCTVC
+1021 GCSKYTCTVC

-1047 QRAYTAPTCCV
+1047 QRAYTAPTCCE
-1058 AGRVQRYCARCGTEE
+1058 AGRVQRYCTRCGTEE
-1073 TNILSPTQPE
+1073 TNILLPTQPE

-1106 DGTPVAVTNEHGV
+1106 DGTPVAVTNENGV
-1119 FLFEGVPCGDYTLT
+1119 FLFEGVSCGNYTLT
-1133 FCGDGCVPRR
+1133 FCGDGCVPRS

-1154 APVAVLLLVGDL
+1154 APAAVLLLVGDW

-1181 RQAVS
+1181 RQQVS

-1192 LSVNRVLPKVTL
+1192 LSVNRVLPEVTL

-1265 VGTTNAQGYAVKRM
+1265 VGATNAQGYAVKRM

>member
-1 MSRRYTRR
+1 M
-9 GTALLL
+9 
-15 VLALLVS
+15 
-22 MLGAALP
+22 
-29 VLQKSGA
+29 
-36 ASGTFATAYTA
+36 
-47 LLEKAPVAQADLER
+47 
-61 DPYGLCRLV
+61 
-70 VTGYGGKDYGAVA
+70 
-83 AAVTDGLA
+83 
-91 ILQYDTPLAARKA
+91 
-104 AVQLAQDGA
+104 
-113 TAEPDSL
+113 
-120 CQLETD
+120 
-126 TNLTG
+126 
-131 NLCPWAGEMV
+131 
-141 DTTAFCARRRI
+141 
-152 PGHRVVIAQID
+152 
-163 TGFMLDH
+163 
-170 PALQGRLVSDGIDL
+170 
-184 SGDGRANAAY
+184 
-194 DTRQRGATY
+194 
-203 WHATA
+203 
-208 VASVLAGNTD
+208 
-218 ENVKILPYKVVRF
+218 
-231 GTDTCAASAV
+231 
-241 LAAME
+241 
-246 DAVAKGARVLN
+246 
-257 MSLST
+257 
-262 SQNRA
+262 
-267 GFAAMMD
+267 
-274 KAAALGVAVCCS
+274 
-286 AGNAGAQVSNRY
+286 
-298 PSALPQ
+298 
-304 TITVSAV
+304 
-311 TADKTVA
+311 
-318 GFSNY
+318 
-323 GDLVDY
+323 
-329 CAPGSHITVATM
+329 
-341 DSGGAPAATT
+341 
-351 ASGTSLSCPYGAACC
+351 
-366 ALLLSLHPD
+366 
-375 LTLGQLNALLQG
+375 
-387 SAEDLGDLGF
+387 
-397 DPIYGNGLL
+397 
-406 RLDNLTQTGTTGN
+406 
-419 LTYTLTLPEG
+419 
-429 TLALTGTGDGAD
+429 
-441 YDRAAATPWAL
+441 
-452 WAEELQQIT
+452 
-461 VADTVTGLGNFTFSG
+461 
-476 CQNAAFT
+476 
-483 LPETLQRLGAYV
+483 
-495 FENCKSLHTITL
+495 
-507 PRNVV
+507 
-512 QVGTGA
+512 
-518 FSGCSDLTVRGWRN
+518 
-532 TPAPRAAAA
+532 
-541 AGAAFLPL
+541 
-549 GCVHNYVCQ
+549 
-558 ILRPTDTNPGSLT
+558 
-571 YTCAVCGDT
+571 
-580 YTEPYAEPQ
+580 
-589 VLGSGSCG
+589 
-597 RGVNWTCYATGQLEI
+597 
-612 TGAGRLSAYSSSAA
+612 
-626 PWAVYADTVSSVFIG
+626 
-641 QGVTGV
+641 
-647 TGYAFADMRRVTA
+647 
-660 FSVAGDDYTVA
+660 
-671 EGVLYSG
+671 
-678 DGTEL
+678 
-683 ICYPGGRVATDF
+683 
-695 TIPNGVT
+695 
-702 AVYAAAFLSA
+702 
-712 WQLQQVES
+712 
-720 ASAALTVTADG
+720 
-731 LLYGKNGRTLWMA
+731 
-744 LPQFHQDT
+744 
-752 LVLRRAVLIAGG
+752 
-764 AFLLNH
+764 
-770 TLRTVYATAAVS
+770 
-782 VEPHGLGTA
+782 
-791 FSDGFVRRALTVYG
+791 
-805 LPGSVLETYCGTAI
+805 
-819 PFYPVNSGACGAET
+819 NSGACGAET

>member
-29 VLQKSGA
+29 VMQKSGA
-36 ASGTFATAYTA
+36 VSGTFATAYTA

-104 AVQLAQDGA
+104 AAQLAQDGA

-141 DTTAFCARRRI
+141 GATAFCARRQI
-152 PGHRVVIAQID
+152 PGHQVVIAQID

-170 PALQGRLVSDGIDL
+170 PALQGRLMSDGIDL

-231 GTDTCAASAV
+231 GTDTCTASAV

-286 AGNAGAQVSNRY
+286 AGNVGAQISNRY

-304 TITVSAV
+304 AITVSAV

-375 LTLGQLNALLQG
+375 LTLDQLNALLQG
-387 SAEDLGDLGF
+387 SAEDLGDPGF

-476 CQNAAFT
+476 CQNAVLT

-495 FENCKSLHTITL
+495 FENCNGLHTITL

-512 QVGTGA
+512 QVGTGV

-558 ILRPTDTNPGSLT
+558 ILRPTDTDPGSLT

-612 TGAGRLSAYSSSAA
+612 TGTGRLSAYSSSAA
-626 PWAVYADTVSSVFIG
+626 PWAAYADTVSSVFIG

-731 LLYGKNGRTLWMA
+731 L
-744 LPQFHQDT
+744 
-752 LVLRRAVLIAGG
+752 
-764 AFLLNH
+764 
-770 TLRTVYATAAVS
+770 
-782 VEPHGLGTA
+782 
-791 FSDGFVRRALTVYG
+791 
-805 LPGSVLETYCGTAI
+805 
-819 PFYPVNSGACGAET
+819 
-833 AWQYDLDTAA
+833 
-843 LTISGSG
+843 
-850 PVADFAADVAPWA
+850 
-863 LFGAEIRQVTVEDG
+863 
-877 VTALPESSFANCTGL
+877 
-892 TRVTLGSG
+892 
-900 IEKLDD
+900 
-906 NWFAHCRDL
+906 
-915 TELTVTATDTVFP
+915 
-928 AAVFAG
+928 
-934 VGDGLT
+934 T

-1021 GRSNYTCTVC
+1021 GCSNYTCTVC

-1106 DGTPVAVTNEHGV
+1106 DGTPVAVTNENGV
-1119 FLFEGVPCGDYTLT
+1119 FLFEGVSCGDYTLT
-1133 FCGDGCVPRR
+1133 FCGAGCVPRR

-1154 APVAVLLLVGDL
+1154 APAAVLLLVGDL

-1181 RQAVS
+1181 RQEVS

-1192 LSVNRVLPKVTL
+1192 LSVNRVLPEVTL

-1224 ENGAYRRQFEVNV
+1224 EDGTYRRRFEVNV

-1265 VGTTNAQGYAVKRM
+1265 AGATNAQGYAVKRM
-1279 PAACTPGRKVLL
+1279 PAACTSGRKVLL

-1303 RFYITYTNG
+1303 RFYVTYTNG

>member
-1 MSRRYTRR
+1 MSHRYTRR

-22 MLGAALP
+22 MLGAVLP
-29 VLQKSGA
+29 VMQKSGA

-120 CQLETD
+120 CQLETN

-131 NLCPWAGEMV
+131 NLCPWAGKMV
-141 DTTAFCARRRI
+141 GTTAFCARRQI

-170 PALQGRLVSDGIDL
+170 PALHGRLVSDGIDL

-286 AGNAGAQVSNRY
+286 AGNVGAQISNRY

-304 TITVSAV
+304 AITVSAV

-323 GDLVDY
+323 GGLVDY

-341 DSGGAPAATT
+341 DSGGAPTATT

-375 LTLGQLNALLQG
+375 LTLDQLNALLQG
-387 SAEDLGDLGF
+387 SAEDLGDPGF

-476 CQNAAFT
+476 CQRAVFT
-483 LPETLQRLGAYV
+483 LPETLQRLGVYV
-495 FENCKSLHTITL
+495 FENCKGLHTITL
-507 PRNVV
+507 PRNVE

-532 TPAPRAAAA
+532 TPAPWAA
-541 AGAAFLPL
+541 
-549 GCVHNYVCQ
+549 
-558 ILRPTDTNPGSLT
+558 
-571 YTCAVCGDT
+571 
-580 YTEPYAEPQ
+580 
-589 VLGSGSCG
+589 
-597 RGVNWTCYATGQLEI
+597 
-612 TGAGRLSAYSSSAA
+612 
-626 PWAVYADTVSSVFIG
+626 YADTVSSVFIG

-660 FSVAGDDYTVA
+660 FSVTGDDYTVA

-678 DGTEL
+678 DGSEL

-900 IEKLDD
+900 IEKMDA
-906 NWFAHCRDL
+906 NWFAHCPDL

-928 AAVFAG
+928 AAAFAG

-961 PLGCLHRIY
+961 ALGCLHRIY

-981 GATHSRTCARCGADL
+981 GATRSRTCARCGADL

-1047 QRAYTAPTCCV
+1047 QRTYTAPTCCV
-1058 AGRVQRYCARCGTEE
+1058 AGCVQRYCTRCGTEE

-1106 DGTPVAVTNEHGV
+1106 DGTPVAVTNENGV
-1119 FLFEGVPCGDYTLT
+1119 FLFEGVSCGDYTLT

-1154 APVAVLLLVGDL
+1154 APAAVLLLVGDL

-1181 RQAVS
+1181 RQEVS

-1192 LSVNRVLPKVTL
+1192 LSVNRALPEVTL

-1224 ENGAYRRQFEVNV
+1224 EDGTYRRQFEVNV

-1265 VGTTNAQGYAVKRM
+1265 VGATNAQGYAVKRM
-1279 PAACTPGRKVLL
+1279 PAACNPGRKVLL

>member
-1 MSRRYTRR
+1 MSHRYTRR

-29 VLQKSGA
+29 VMQKSGA

-120 CQLETD
+120 CQLETN

-131 NLCPWAGEMV
+131 NLCPWAGKMV
-141 DTTAFCARRRI
+141 GTTAFCARRQI

-170 PALQGRLVSDGIDL
+170 PALHGRLVSDGIDL

-286 AGNAGAQVSNRY
+286 AGNVGAQISNRY

-304 TITVSAV
+304 AITVSAV

-323 GDLVDY
+323 GGLVDY

-341 DSGGAPAATT
+341 DSGGAPTATT

-375 LTLGQLNALLQG
+375 LTLDQLNALLQG
-387 SAEDLGDLGF
+387 SAEDLGDPGF

-476 CQNAAFT
+476 CQRAVFT
-483 LPETLQRLGAYV
+483 LPETLQRLGVYV
-495 FENCKSLHTITL
+495 FENCKGLHTITL
-507 PRNVV
+507 PRNVE

-532 TPAPRAAAA
+532 TPAPWAA
-541 AGAAFLPL
+541 
-549 GCVHNYVCQ
+549 
-558 ILRPTDTNPGSLT
+558 
-571 YTCAVCGDT
+571 
-580 YTEPYAEPQ
+580 
-589 VLGSGSCG
+589 
-597 RGVNWTCYATGQLEI
+597 
-612 TGAGRLSAYSSSAA
+612 
-626 PWAVYADTVSSVFIG
+626 YADTVSSVFIG

-660 FSVAGDDYTVA
+660 FSVTGDDYTVA

-678 DGTEL
+678 DGSEL

-900 IEKLDD
+900 IEKMDA

-961 PLGCLHRIY
+961 VLGCLHRIY
-970 TDSGPAPTCTA
+970 TDSGPALTCTA
-981 GATHSRTCARCGADL
+981 GATRSRTCARCGADL

-1021 GRSNYTCTVC
+1021 GCSKYTCTVC

-1047 QRAYTAPTCCV
+1047 QRAYMAPTCCV
-1058 AGRVQRYCARCGTEE
+1058 AGRVQRYCARCGAEE

-1106 DGTPVAVTNEHGV
+1106 DGTPVAVTNENGV
-1119 FLFEGVPCGDYTLT
+1119 FLFEGVSCGDYTLT

-1154 APVAVLLLVGDL
+1154 APAAVLLLVGDL

-1181 RQAVS
+1181 RQEVS

-1192 LSVNRVLPKVTL
+1192 LSVNRALPEVTL

-1224 ENGAYRRQFEVNV
+1224 EDGTYRRQFEVNV

-1265 VGTTNAQGYAVKRM
+1265 VGATNAQGYAVKRM
-1279 PAACTPGRKVLL
+1279 PAACNPGRKVLL

>member
-1 MSRRYTRR
+1 M
-9 GTALLL
+9 
-15 VLALLVS
+15 
-22 MLGAALP
+22 
-29 VLQKSGA
+29 
-36 ASGTFATAYTA
+36 
-47 LLEKAPVAQADLER
+47 
-61 DPYGLCRLV
+61 
-70 VTGYGGKDYGAVA
+70 
-83 AAVTDGLA
+83 
-91 ILQYDTPLAARKA
+91 
-104 AVQLAQDGA
+104 
-113 TAEPDSL
+113 
-120 CQLETD
+120 
-126 TNLTG
+126 
-131 NLCPWAGEMV
+131 
-141 DTTAFCARRRI
+141 
-152 PGHRVVIAQID
+152 
-163 TGFMLDH
+163 
-170 PALQGRLVSDGIDL
+170 
-184 SGDGRANAAY
+184 
-194 DTRQRGATY
+194 
-203 WHATA
+203 
-208 VASVLAGNTD
+208 
-218 ENVKILPYKVVRF
+218 
-231 GTDTCAASAV
+231 
-241 LAAME
+241 
-246 DAVAKGARVLN
+246 
-257 MSLST
+257 
-262 SQNRA
+262 
-267 GFAAMMD
+267 
-274 KAAALGVAVCCS
+274 
-286 AGNAGAQVSNRY
+286 
-298 PSALPQ
+298 
-304 TITVSAV
+304 
-311 TADKTVA
+311 
-318 GFSNY
+318 
-323 GDLVDY
+323 
-329 CAPGSHITVATM
+329 
-341 DSGGAPAATT
+341 
-351 ASGTSLSCPYGAACC
+351 
-366 ALLLSLHPD
+366 
-375 LTLGQLNALLQG
+375 
-387 SAEDLGDLGF
+387 
-397 DPIYGNGLL
+397 
-406 RLDNLTQTGTTGN
+406 
-419 LTYTLTLPEG
+419 
-429 TLALTGTGDGAD
+429 
-441 YDRAAATPWAL
+441 
-452 WAEELQQIT
+452 
-461 VADTVTGLGNFTFSG
+461 
-476 CQNAAFT
+476 
-483 LPETLQRLGAYV
+483 
-495 FENCKSLHTITL
+495 
-507 PRNVV
+507 
-512 QVGTGA
+512 
-518 FSGCSDLTVRGWRN
+518 
-532 TPAPRAAAA
+532 
-541 AGAAFLPL
+541 
-549 GCVHNYVCQ
+549 
-558 ILRPTDTNPGSLT
+558 
-571 YTCAVCGDT
+571 
-580 YTEPYAEPQ
+580 
-589 VLGSGSCG
+589 
-597 RGVNWTCYATGQLEI
+597 
-612 TGAGRLSAYSSSAA
+612 
-626 PWAVYADTVSSVFIG
+626 
-641 QGVTGV
+641 
-647 TGYAFADMRRVTA
+647 
-660 FSVAGDDYTVA
+660 
-671 EGVLYSG
+671 
-678 DGTEL
+678 
-683 ICYPGGRVATDF
+683 
-695 TIPNGVT
+695 
-702 AVYAAAFLSA
+702 
-712 WQLQQVES
+712 ES
-720 ASAALTVTADG
+720 ASAVLTVTADG

-819 PFYPVNSGACGAET
+819 PFYPVNSGTCGAET
-833 AWQYDLDTAA
+833 AWQYDLDTTA

-892 TRVTLGSG
+892 TQVTLGSG
-900 IEKLDD
+900 IEKMDA
-906 NWFAHCRDL
+906 NWFAHCPDL

-934 VGDGLT
+934 VGDGLI

-970 TDSGPAPTCTA
+970 TDSGPAPTCTS
-981 GATHSRTCARCGADL
+981 GATRSRTCARCGADL

-1015 PTCTAT
+1015 PTCTAI
-1021 GRSNYTCTVC
+1021 GCSKYTCTVC

-1058 AGRVQRYCARCGTEE
+1058 AGRVQRYCTRCGTEE

-1106 DGTPVAVTNEHGV
+1106 DGTPVAVTNENGV
-1119 FLFEGVPCGDYTLT
+1119 FLFEGVSCGDYTLT
-1133 FCGDGCVPRR
+1133 FCGDGCVPRS

-1154 APVAVLLLVGDL
+1154 APTAVLLLVGDL

-1181 RQAVS
+1181 RQEVS

-1265 VGTTNAQGYAVKRM
+1265 VGATNAQGYAVKRM

>member
-29 VLQKSGA
+29 VMQKSGA
-36 ASGTFATAYTA
+36 ASGAFATAYTA

-126 TNLTG
+126 TDLTG

-141 DTTAFCARRRI
+141 GTTAFCARRQI
-152 PGHRVVIAQID
+152 PSHRVVIAQID

-286 AGNAGAQVSNRY
+286 AGNAGEQISNRY

-304 TITVSAV
+304 AITVSAV

-375 LTLGQLNALLQG
+375 LTLDQLNALLQG
-387 SAEDLGDLGF
+387 SAEDLGDPGF

-406 RLDNLTQTGTTGN
+406 RLDNLTRTGTTGN

-429 TLALTGTGDGAD
+429 TLVLTGTGDGAD
-441 YDRAAATPWAL
+441 YDCAAATPWAL

-461 VADTVTGLGNFTFSG
+461 MADTVTGLGNFTFSG
-476 CQNAAFT
+476 CQSAVFT

-495 FENCKSLHTITL
+495 FENCKGLHNITL

-518 FSGCSDLTVRGWRN
+518 FSGSSDLTVRGWRN

-558 ILRPTDTNPGSLT
+558 ILRPTDTDPGSLT
-571 YTCAVCGDT
+571 YTCALGCLCG
-580 YTEPYAEPQ
+580 YGEQRVHRP
-589 VLGSGSCG
+589 G
-597 RGVNWTCYATGQLEI
+597 RHRCN
-612 TGAGRLSAYSSSAA
+612 RLRLC
-626 PWAVYADTVSSVFIG
+626 
-641 QGVTGV
+641 
-647 TGYAFADMRRVTA
+647 GYA
-660 FSVAGDDYTVA
+660 AGD
-671 EGVLYSG
+671 GVL
-678 DGTEL
+678 
-683 ICYPGGRVATDF
+683 CHRR
-695 TIPNGVT
+695 
-702 AVYAAAFLSA
+702 
-712 WQLQQVES
+712 
-720 ASAALTVTADG
+720 
-731 LLYGKNGRTLWMA
+731 LLYGGRG
-744 LPQFHQDT
+744 
-752 LVLRRAVLIAGG
+752 RAVQWGR
-764 AFLLNH
+764 H
-770 TLRTVYATAAVS
+770 
-782 VEPHGLGTA
+782 
-791 FSDGFVRRALTVYG
+791 
-805 LPGSVLETYCGTAI
+805 
-819 PFYPVNSGACGAET
+819 
-833 AWQYDLDTAA
+833 
-843 LTISGSG
+843 
-850 PVADFAADVAPWA
+850 
-863 LFGAEIRQVTVEDG
+863 
-877 VTALPESSFANCTGL
+877 
-892 TRVTLGSG
+892 
-900 IEKLDD
+900 
-906 NWFAHCRDL
+906 
-915 TELTVTATDTVFP
+915 
-928 AAVFAG
+928 
-934 VGDGLT
+934 
-940 LYGYYDTS
+940 
-948 VMDYAR
+948 
-954 QHGLTFV
+954 
-961 PLGCLHRIY
+961 
-970 TDSGPAPTCTA
+970 
-981 GATHSRTCARCGADL
+981 GADL
-996 GTVEL
+996 L
-1001 PPNGHTYSETVQTA
+1001 PRWSGGYGLYDSGWGDCRVCGGVSVCLA
-1015 PTCTAT
+1015 AAT
-1021 GRSNYTCTVC
+1021 GGERLCRSDRYGRRLAVRQKRAHPVDGVASVPSRYPCAAPGGADRRRRILTE
-1031 GDSYT
+1031 SY
-1036 ADTPALGHNWV
+1036 L
-1047 QRAYTAPTCCV
+1047 AYGV
-1058 AGRVQRYCARCGTEE
+1058 RHGRRVR
-1073 TNILSPTQPE
+1073 
-1083 GHFVKGTVTDK
+1083 
-1094 AGAPLEN
+1094 GAPRTG
-1101 ISVSL
+1101 
-1106 DGTPVAVTNEHGV
+1106 DC
-1119 FLFEGVPCGDYTLT
+1119 LF
-1133 FCGDGCVPRR
+1133 
-1143 VPLSVSGGNTT
+1143 
-1154 APVAVLLLVGDL
+1154 
-1166 NGDGYVNARDDVLAQ
+1166 
-1181 RQAVS
+1181 
-1186 PSDGAN
+1186 
-1192 LSVNRVLPKVTL
+1192 
-1204 DRIYGVQAKI
+1204 
-1214 GVLYIRQSAE
+1214 
-1224 ENGAYRRQFEVNV
+1224 
-1237 RAFNEY
+1237 
-1243 RVVDCGF
+1243 
-1250 LYGKNMAETDLVPER
+1250 
-1265 VGTTNAQGYAVKRM
+1265 
-1279 PAACTPGRKVLL
+1279 
-1291 YGSSSATGQVSA
+1291 
-1303 RFYITYTNG
+1303 
-1312 VMTKTYLSEVCTYD
+1312 
-1326 YDEA
+1326 

>member
-15 VLALLVS
+15 VLAFLVS

-29 VLQKSGA
+29 VMQKSGA
-36 ASGTFATAYTA
+36 ASGTFATANTA

-104 AVQLAQDGA
+104 AAQLAQDGA

-141 DTTAFCARRRI
+141 GTTAFCARRQI
-152 PGHRVVIAQID
+152 PSHRVVIAQID

-286 AGNAGAQVSNRY
+286 AGNAGEQISNRY

-304 TITVSAV
+304 AITVSAV

-375 LTLGQLNALLQG
+375 LTLDQLNALLQG
-387 SAEDLGDLGF
+387 SAEDLGDPSF

-476 CQNAAFT
+476 CQSAVFT

-495 FENCKSLHTITL
+495 FENCKGLHTITL

-518 FSGCSDLTVRGWRN
+518 FSGCSDLTVWGWRN

-541 AGAAFLPL
+541 AGAAFLSL

-558 ILRPTDTNPGSLT
+558 ILRPTDTDPGSLT

-612 TGAGRLSAYSSSAA
+612 TGAGRLPAYSSSAA
-626 PWAVYADTVSSVFIG
+626 PWAAYADTVSSVFIG

-660 FSVAGDDYTVA
+660 FSVTGDDYTVA

-720 ASAALTVTADG
+720 ASAVLIVTADG

-833 AWQYDLDTAA
+833 TWQYDLDTAA

-900 IEKLDD
+900 IEKMDT
-906 NWFAHCRDL
+906 NWFAHCPDL

-970 TDSGPAPTCTA
+970 TDSGPAPTC
-981 GATHSRTCARCGADL
+981 
-996 GTVEL
+996 
-1001 PPNGHTYSETVQTA
+1001 
-1015 PTCTAT
+1015 
-1021 GRSNYTCTVC
+1021 
-1031 GDSYT
+1031 
-1036 ADTPALGHNWV
+1036 
-1047 QRAYTAPTCCV
+1047 CV
-1058 AGRVQRYCARCGTEE
+1058 AGRVQRYCTRCGAEE

-1106 DGTPVAVTNEHGV
+1106 DGTPVAVTNENGV
-1119 FLFEGVPCGDYTLT
+1119 FLFEGVSCGDYTLT
-1133 FCGDGCVPRR
+1133 FCGDGCVPRS

-1154 APVAVLLLVGDL
+1154 APAAVLLLVGDL

-1224 ENGAYRRQFEVNV
+1224 EDGTYRRQFEVNV

>member
-29 VLQKSGA
+29 VMQKSGA

-47 LLEKAPVAQADLER
+47 LLKKAPVAQADLER

-91 ILQYDTPLAARKA
+91 ILQYNIPLAARKA

-141 DTTAFCARRRI
+141 GTTAFCARRQI

-231 GTDTCAASAV
+231 GTDTCTASAV

-286 AGNAGAQVSNRY
+286 AGNVGAQISNRY

-304 TITVSAV
+304 AITVSAV

-375 LTLGQLNALLQG
+375 LTLDQLNALLQG
-387 SAEDLGDLGF
+387 SAEDLGDPGF

-476 CQNAAFT
+476 CQSAAFT

-495 FENCKSLHTITL
+495 FENCKGLHTITL

-512 QVGTGA
+512 QVGTCA

-558 ILRPTDTNPGSLT
+558 ILRPTDTDPGSLT

-626 PWAVYADTVSSVFIG
+626 PWAAYADTVNSVFIG

-660 FSVAGDDYTVA
+660 FSVTGDDYTVA

-731 LLYGKNGRTLWMA
+731 LLYGKNGHTLWMA

-819 PFYPVNSGACGAET
+819 PFYPVNSGACGVET

-900 IEKLDD
+900 IEKMDA
-906 NWFAHCRDL
+906 NWFAHCPDL

-970 TDSGPAPTCTA
+970 TDSGPAPTC
-981 GATHSRTCARCGADL
+981 
-996 GTVEL
+996 
-1001 PPNGHTYSETVQTA
+1001 
-1015 PTCTAT
+1015 
-1021 GRSNYTCTVC
+1021 
-1031 GDSYT
+1031 
-1036 ADTPALGHNWV
+1036 
-1047 QRAYTAPTCCV
+1047 CV

-1073 TNILSPTQPE
+1073 TNILPPTQPE

-1094 AGAPLEN
+1094 AGALLEN

-1106 DGTPVAVTNEHGV
+1106 DGTPVAVTNENGV

-1133 FCGDGCVPRR
+1133 FCGDGCVPRS

-1154 APVAVLLLVGDL
+1154 APAAVLLLVGDL

>member
-29 VLQKSGA
+29 VIQKAGA
-36 ASGTFATAYTA
+36 ASGAFATAYTA

-126 TNLTG
+126 TDLTG

-141 DTTAFCARRRI
+141 GTTAFCARRQI
-152 PGHRVVIAQID
+152 PSRRVVIAQID

-286 AGNAGAQVSNRY
+286 AGNAGEQISNRY

-304 TITVSAV
+304 AITVSAV

-375 LTLGQLNALLQG
+375 LTLDQLNALLQG
-387 SAEDLGDLGF
+387 SAEDLGDPGF

-441 YDRAAATPWAL
+441 YNRAAATPWAL

-476 CQNAAFT
+476 CRSAAFT

-495 FENCKSLHTITL
+495 FENCKGLHTITL
-507 PRNVV
+507 PRNVE

-558 ILRPTDTNPGSLT
+558 ILRPTDTDPGSLT

-626 PWAVYADTVSSVFIG
+626 PWAAYADTVSSVFIG

-660 FSVAGDDYTVA
+660 FSVTGDDYTVA

-720 ASAALTVTADG
+720 ASAVLTVTADG

-833 AWQYDLDTAA
+833 TWQYDLDTAA

-892 TRVTLGSG
+892 TRATLGSG
-900 IEKLDD
+900 IEKMDA
-906 NWFAHCRDL
+906 NWFGHCPNL
-915 TELTVTATDTVFP
+915 TELTVTATETVFP

-961 PLGCLHRIY
+961 ALGCLHRIY

-981 GATHSRTCARCGADL
+981 GATHSRT
-996 GTVEL
+996 
-1001 PPNGHTYSETVQTA
+1001 
-1015 PTCTAT
+1015 
-1021 GRSNYTCTVC
+1021 
-1031 GDSYT
+1031 
-1036 ADTPALGHNWV
+1036 
-1047 QRAYTAPTCCV
+1047 
-1058 AGRVQRYCARCGTEE
+1058 CARCGTEE

-1106 DGTPVAVTNEHGV
+1106 DGTPVAVTNENGV

-1133 FCGDGCVPRR
+1133 FCGDGCVPRS

-1154 APVAVLLLVGDL
+1154 APAAVLLLVGDL

-1224 ENGAYRRQFEVNV
+1224 EDGTYRRQFEVNV

-1265 VGTTNAQGYAVKRM
+1265 VGTTNAQGYTVKQM
-1279 PAACTPGRKVLL
+1279 PTACTPGRKVLR

-1312 VMTKTYLSEVCTYD
+1312 IMTKTYLSEVCTYD